1 MTHSHA
7 TDNSTNSCYLTRV
20 NTMQGRILSLSSS
33 ANTPADF
40 WAACDTLKNS
50 ILGYKCCFTGLVR
63 LYLRLCVIWLSTQV
77 KASLDHFHLVAHS
90 PCKHFCVGGLSGH
103 ECRLSATI
111 SPQINALTLQWT
123 HKLNHDLQ
131 LWSQQSQ
138 SGIHNRITY
147 NYCVLLYDQLR
158 SYFILSCSWWWRG
171 LPNAPHPPWQ

>member
-1 MTHSHA
+1 MLNTLTLYIAAWSYVLLHGVRIYSHILMTVMQL
-7 TDNSTNSCYLTRV
+7 YLLR
-20 NTMQGRILSLSSS
+20 M
-33 ANTPADF
+33 
-40 WAACDTLKNS
+40 
-50 ILGYKCCFTGLVR
+50 
-63 LYLRLCVIWLSTQV
+63 YLRLCVIWLATQV
-77 KASLDHFHLVAHS
+77 KASLDPFHLVAHS